1 MKNKKLIATLCVFI
15 GVLLVAGILYSRMGA
30 DLQPQG
36 LVTTGTEPVTETT
49 QAATEE
55 TDQEAA
61 APTVQVAT
69 EAAQPQIYPAM
80 DFTVKDF
87 DGNDVK
93 LSDYFGKP
101 IVLNFWAYW
110 CGPCQME
117 MPEFNA
123 KYEELGGD
131 VVFLMVHADPDT
143 TQGKSLVVAEGYS
156 FPVVYDEKGEATAAY
171 CITAFPTTF
180 FVDAEGNLQA
190 YYVGA
195 MNAELLQMGIDT
207 IYSTEG

>member
-1 MKNKKLIATLCVFI
+1 MENKKLIATFCVFI
-15 GVLLVAGILYSRMGA
+15 GVMLVAGILYSRLGA

-36 LVTTGTEPVTETT
+36 LVIATTE
-49 QAATEE
+49 AATEPMREPAEATQPE
-55 TDQEAA
+55 TVPAA
-61 APTVQVAT
+61 
-69 EAAQPQIYPAM
+69 

-131 VVFLMVHADPDT
+131 VVFLMVHADSDT
-143 TQGKSLVVAEGYS
+143 TQGKSLVAANSYE
-156 FPVVYDEKGEATAAY
+156 FPVVYDEKGQAAAAY
-171 CITAFPTTF
+171 GITAFPTTF
-180 FVDAEGNLQA
+180 FIDAEGNLQA
-190 YYVGA
+190 HYVGA
-195 MNAELLQMGIDT
+195 MSAELLQSGIDT
-207 IYSTEG
+207 IYSTDN

>member
-1 MKNKKLIATLCVFI
+1 MKNKKLIATICVFV

-30 DLQPQG
+30 QLQPQG
-36 LVTTGTEPVTETT
+36 IVTT
-49 QAATEE
+49 
-55 TDQEAA
+55 
-61 APTVQVAT
+61 AT
-69 EAAQPQIYPAM
+69 EAPAEAAPRETVPAA

-110 CGPCQME
+110 CGPCQSE
-117 MPEFNA
+117 MPEFNTR
-123 KYEELGGD
+123 YEELGGD

-143 TQGKSLVVAEGYS
+143 TQGKSYIVANS
-156 FPVVYDEKGEATAAY
+156 FDFPVVYDEKGQAAAAY
-171 CITAFPTTF
+171 GITAFPTTF
-180 FVDAEGNLQA
+180 FIDAQGNVQA

-195 MNAELLQMGIDT
+195 MNAALLQMGIDT
-207 IYSTEG
+207 IYTTEK

>member
-1 MKNKKLIATLCVFI
+1 MKNKKLIATLCIFV
-15 GVLLVAGILYSRMGA
+15 GVLLVAGVLYSRMSRQ
-30 DLQPQG
+30 LQPQG
-36 LVTTGTEPVTETT
+36 LVTATTEAATEPVTEVAQEATETT
-49 QAATEE
+49 QPE
-55 TDQEAA
+55 
-61 APTVQVAT
+61 VH
-69 EAAQPQIYPAM
+69 PAI

-123 KYEELGGD
+123 RHEELGDD

-143 TQGKSLVVAEGYS
+143 TQGKSLVVANGYD
-156 FPVVYDEKGEATAAY
+156 FPVVYDEEGQAAAAY
-171 CITAFPTTF
+171 GITAFPTTF
-180 FVDAEGNLQA
+180 FIDAQGNMQA

-207 IYSTEG
+207 IYSIGE

>member
-1 MKNKKLIATLCVFI
+1 MKDKKLIATICVFVA
-15 GVLLVAGILYSRMGA
+15 VLLAAGVFYSRMTR
-30 DLQPQG
+30 QIKPQG
-36 LVTTGTEPVTETT
+36 LVTATTE
-49 QAATEE
+49 AATEPA
-55 TDQEAA
+55 QEV
-61 APTVQVAT
+61 TEAT
-69 EAAQPQIYPAM
+69 EPRLYPAL

-110 CGPCQME
+110 CGPCQRE

-143 TQGKSLVVAEGYS
+143 TQGKSLVVANDYS
-156 FPVVYDEKGEATAAY
+156 FPVVYDEKYEAAVAY
-171 CITAFPTTF
+171 GISAYPTTF
-180 FVDAEGNLQA
+180 FINQEGNLQA

-195 MNAELLQMGIDT
+195 MTGDLLQKGIDT
-207 IYSTEG
+207 IYTTAK

>member
-1 MKNKKLIATLCVFI
+1 MYLYRRAAGGGYPVFPPGRGGTDPGLGNGNNRSDRGDYGGSHGNSSPDDG
-15 GVLLVAGILYSRMGA
+15 GVHAAGDR
-30 DLQPQG
+30 
-36 LVTTGTEPVTETT
+36 
-49 QAATEE
+49 
-55 TDQEAA
+55 
-61 APTVQVAT
+61 
-69 EAAQPQIYPAM
+69 PAV

-110 CGPCQME
+110 CGPCQSE

-123 KYEELGGD
+123 RYEELGGD

-143 TQGKSLVVAEGYS
+143 TQGKSYVVANS
-156 FPVVYDEKGEATAAY
+156 CDFPVGYDEKGQAAAAY
-171 CITAFPTTF
+171 GISAYPTTF
-180 FVDAEGNLQA
+180 FIDSQGNLQA

-195 MNAELLQMGIDT
+195 MDAELLQLGIDT
-207 IYSTEG
+207 IYSTGN

>member
-1 MKNKKLIATLCVFI
+1 ME
-15 GVLLVAGILYSRMGA
+15 
-30 DLQPQG
+30 LQPQG
-36 LVTTGTEPVTETT
+36 LVTTATEVTGE
-49 QAATEE
+49 ATEE
-55 TDQEAA
+55 
-61 APTVQVAT
+61 AT
-69 EAAQPQIYPAM
+69 QPKIYPAI

-110 CGPCQME
+110 CGPCQRE

-131 VVFLMVHADPDT
+131 VVFLMVHVDPDT
-143 TQGKSLVVAEGYS
+143 TQGRSYVVANGFD
-156 FPVVYDEKGEATAAY
+156 FPVVYDEKGQAAATY
-171 CITAFPTTF
+171 GITSFPTTF
-180 FVDAEGNLQA
+180 FIDAEGNLQG
-190 YYVGA
+190 YYIGV

-207 IYSTEG
+207 IYTTED

>member
-1 MKNKKLIATLCVFI
+1 MKNKKLIATFCVFI
-15 GVLLVAGILYSRMGA
+15 GVMLVAGILYSRLGA

-36 LVTTGTEPVTETT
+36 LVIATTE
-49 QAATEE
+49 AATEPMREPAEATQPE
-55 TDQEAA
+55 TVPAA
-61 APTVQVAT
+61 
-69 EAAQPQIYPAM
+69 

-131 VVFLMVHADPDT
+131 VVFLMVHADSDT
-143 TQGKSLVVAEGYS
+143 TQGKSLVAANSYE
-156 FPVVYDEKGEATAAY
+156 FPVVYDEKGQAAAAY
-171 CITAFPTTF
+171 GITAFPTTF
-180 FVDAEGNLQA
+180 FIDAEGNLQA
-190 YYVGA
+190 HYVGA
-195 MNAELLQMGIDT
+195 MSAELLQSGIDT
-207 IYSTEG
+207 IYSTDN

>member
-1 MKNKKLIATLCVFI
+1 MKDKKLIATICIFI
-15 GVLLVAGILYSRMGA
+15 GVMLVAAILYSRMGA
-30 DLQPQG
+30 ELQPQG
-36 LVTTGTEPVTETT
+36 LVTTATEPATEATQTAAEVTGE
-49 QAATEE
+49 ATEE
-55 TDQEAA
+55 
-61 APTVQVAT
+61 AT
-69 EAAQPQIYPAM
+69 QPKIYPAI

-110 CGPCQME
+110 CGPCQRE

-131 VVFLMVHADPDT
+131 VVFLMVHVDPDT
-143 TQGKSLVVAEGYS
+143 TQGRSYVVANGFD
-156 FPVVYDEKGEATAAY
+156 FPVVYDEKGQAAATY
-171 CITAFPTTF
+171 GITSFPTTF
-180 FVDAEGNLQA
+180 FIDAEGNLQG
-190 YYVGA
+190 YYIGA

-207 IYSTEG
+207 IYTTEG

>member
-1 MKNKKLIATLCVFI
+1 MKNKKLLVIALIF
-15 GVLLVAGILYSRMGA
+15 VLVLGVAGILYSRLG
-30 DLQPQG
+30 DQLQPQG
-36 LVTTGTEPVTETT
+36 LTTVAPETTQPATQPSTTEPVQQTE
-49 QAATEE
+49 AATE
-55 TDQEAA
+55 AG
-61 APTVQVAT
+61 T
-69 EAAQPQIYPAM
+69 EAAPPQIYPAM

-156 FPVVYDEKGEATAAY
+156 FPVVYDEKGEAAAAY
-171 CITAFPTTF
+171 GITAFPTTF
-180 FVDAEGNLQA
+180 FVDTEGNLQA

>member
-1 MKNKKLIATLCVFI
+1 MKNKKLMVTICVFVA
-15 GVLLVAGILYSRMGA
+15 VLLTAGLLYSRLGA
-30 DLQPQG
+30 QLQPQSI
-36 LVTTGTEPVTETT
+36 VTTVTEAPTETT
-49 QAATEE
+49 GAATTEV
-55 TDQEAA
+55 TQEAA
-61 APTVQVAT
+61 QDRSVP
-69 EAAQPQIYPAM
+69 AA

-110 CGPCQME
+110 CGPCQSE

-123 KYEELGGD
+123 RYEELGGE

-143 TQGKSLVVAEGYS
+143 TQGKSLVVANGYS
-156 FPVVYDEKGEATAAY
+156 FPVVYDEKYEAAAAY
-171 CITAFPTTF
+171 GISAYPTTF
-180 FVDAEGNLQA
+180 FIDAEGNLQA

-195 MNAELLQMGIDT
+195 MSAELLQMGIDT
-207 IYSTEG
+207 IYSTES

>member
-1 MKNKKLIATLCVFI
+1 MKNKKLIATVCIFI
-15 GVLLVAGILYSRMGA
+15 GVLLVAGILYSRLGGEV
-30 DLQPQG
+30 QTQG
-36 LVTTGTEPVTETT
+36 LVTATTEATGETT
-49 QAATEE
+49 EAATE
-55 TDQEAA
+55 
-61 APTVQVAT
+61 TVPQTT
-69 EAAQPQIYPAM
+69 EASTQPETVPAV

-110 CGPCQME
+110 CGPCQSE

-123 KYEELGGD
+123 RYEELGGD

-143 TQGKSLVVAEGYS
+143 TQGKSYVVANS
-156 FPVVYDEKGEATAAY
+156 CDFPVGYDEKGQAAAAY
-171 CITAFPTTF
+171 GISAYPTTF
-180 FVDAEGNLQA
+180 FIDSQGNLQA

-195 MNAELLQMGIDT
+195 MDAELLQLGIDT
-207 IYSTEG
+207 IYSTGN

>member
-1 MKNKKLIATLCVFI
+1 MKNKKLIATFCVFI
-15 GVLLVAGILYSRMGA
+15 GVMLVAGILYSRLGA

-36 LVTTGTEPVTETT
+36 LVIATTE
-49 QAATEE
+49 AATEPMREPAEATQPE
-55 TDQEAA
+55 TVPAA
-61 APTVQVAT
+61 
-69 EAAQPQIYPAM
+69 
-80 DFTVKDF
+80 DFTVKDL

-131 VVFLMVHADPDT
+131 VVFLMVHADSDT
-143 TQGKSLVVAEGYS
+143 TQGKSLVAANSYE
-156 FPVVYDEKGEATAAY
+156 FPVVYDEKGQAAAAY
-171 CITAFPTTF
+171 GITAFPTTF
-180 FVDAEGNLQA
+180 FIDAEGNLQA
-190 YYVGA
+190 HYVGA
-195 MNAELLQMGIDT
+195 MSAELLQSGIDT
-207 IYSTEG
+207 IYSTDN

>member
-1 MKNKKLIATLCVFI
+1 MKSKKLIVTLCVFI
-15 GVLLVAGILYSRMGA
+15 GVLLVAGVLYSRMSG
-30 DLQPQG
+30 QVQSQG
-36 LVTTGTEPVTETT
+36 IVTTVTE
-49 QAATEE
+49 
-55 TDQEAA
+55 
-61 APTVQVAT
+61 APAEDVQDNT
-69 EAAQPQIYPAM
+69 EATQPETVPAA

-110 CGPCQME
+110 CGPCQSE

-123 KYEELGGD
+123 KYEEVGGD

-143 TQGKSLVVAEGYS
+143 TQGKSLVVANDYS
-156 FPVVYDEKGEATAAY
+156 FPVVYDEKYEAAVAY
-171 CITAFPTTF
+171 GISAYPTTF
-180 FVDAEGNLQA
+180 FINQEGNLQA

-195 MNAELLQMGIDT
+195 MTGDLLQKGIDT
-207 IYSTEG
+207 IYTTAK